1 MTVARRAKSFPIAA
15 LLALALTCGPALAQE
30 NGDPEPG
37 TGLPAAAP
45 VEPGPGAETAAGG
58 PEDAASED
66 GEPKEPVAVPDGAP
80 VADGAPDLPDP
91 AGAPPSLTAI
101 GFDHPGA
108 HCRFLAAGGPPE
120 GASEGAADKEL
131 TSQKTV
137 HADPATLFFTERR
150 FDGFGTFERGY
161 ARVNGLLR
169 ELALVSRDKRP
180 DGERRR
186 YQTLEPVPVA
196 LELDFTVSGRTK
208 ILTLLDGSITV
219 ARGENSAPAVT
230 VTGLCGPDA
239 ANRSVK

>member
-1 MTVARRAKSFPIAA
+1 M
-15 LLALALTCGPALAQE
+15 
-30 NGDPEPG
+30 
-37 TGLPAAAP
+37 
-45 VEPGPGAETAAGG
+45 
-58 PEDAASED
+58 
-66 GEPKEPVAVPDGAP
+66 
-80 VADGAPDLPDP
+80 
-91 AGAPPSLTAI
+91 
-101 GFDHPGA
+101 
-108 HCRFLAAGGPPE
+108 
-120 GASEGAADKEL
+120 
-131 TSQKTV
+131 